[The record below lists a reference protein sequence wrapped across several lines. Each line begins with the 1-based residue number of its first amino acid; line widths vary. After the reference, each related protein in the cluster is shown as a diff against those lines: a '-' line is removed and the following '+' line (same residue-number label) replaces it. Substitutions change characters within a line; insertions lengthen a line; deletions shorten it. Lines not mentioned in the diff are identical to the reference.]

1 MKIQSAVAK
10 RLSQLLIEQNISQY
24 ELAKRMATNQSTIRN
39 IMHETYKSINLETII
54 KIADSFNIT
63 FQEFF
68 NNEIFNRE
76 NLDV

>member
-10 RLSQLLIEQNISQY
+10 RLTQLLVDEKISQY
-24 ELAKRMATNQSTIRN
+24 ELAKRMATNQSTIKN
-39 IMHETYKSINLETII
+39 IMHETYKSVNLETII

-68 NNEIFNRE
+68 NSEIFNRE